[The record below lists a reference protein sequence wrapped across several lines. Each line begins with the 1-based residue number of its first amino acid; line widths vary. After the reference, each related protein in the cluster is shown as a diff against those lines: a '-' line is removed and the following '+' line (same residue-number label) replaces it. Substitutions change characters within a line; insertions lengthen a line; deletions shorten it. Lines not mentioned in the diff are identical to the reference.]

1 VEAAP
6 TESLSNG
13 NLDFP
18 DKQIIL
24 NGVQRFSRCFI
35 EAVSKMS
42 GKTARC
48 LGIAQRGEIRPGY
61 FAEIV
66 LFNPDTIAESTSVS
80 EIRFLLCAPFRIRF

>member
-1 VEAAP
+1 
-6 TESLSNG
+6 
-13 NLDFP
+13 
-18 DKQIIL
+18 
-24 NGVQRFSRCFI
+24 
-35 EAVSKMS
+35 MS